1 MPRQKSKQKLRARSV
16 RHDPIGDRF
25 PNDWL
30 EALILFVAGIGV
42 FGGIY
47 ALLYLAQING
57 AI

>member
-1 MPRQKSKQKLRARSV
+1 MPRQKSK
-16 RHDPIGDRF
+16 HDPIADRF

-30 EALILFVAGIGV
+30 EALILFVTGVGV

-47 ALLYLAQING
+47 ALVYLAHVNG